1 MHYAPTP
8 GAQGGPLES
17 NVTAFLVRSIGAE
30 WRKGSVM
37 AVDAGVQLGAIT
49 RILEETQPPGLGKTA
64 ELQLPYV
71 LQSGPFAGLK
81 VYSASPKTN
90 ASRIHSELIDTY
102 LITHPHLDHIS
113 GFVINTAG
121 LSGPRRKKL
130 AGLPGT
136 IQALKTHIF
145 NNVIW
150 PNLSDEDNGAGLFTY
165 LRLNEGGSLAMGS
178 LDGYLEFNEGLAVK
192 VWSVSHGHNVEMHA
206 HRGSGSNTR
215 FGSMEAQSSLMGFG
229 TGMLSPHSIP
239 HHNTSSPSIPGYFQQ
254 QHYLAQDR
262 HHSVLPGSNAPSG
275 GRGSGGMNQVGG
287 GPSPTEVACVYD
299 SSSYFIRDVDTG
311 VEVLIFGDV
320 EGDSISMNPRNLRI
334 WQEAAPKVVLGKLK
348 AILIECS
355 YDDSRPVD
363 RLFGHLTPSFLVREM
378 EVLAD
383 EVRSARTRMASE
395 RGRGPADG
403 RRSSKRK
410 REMNDDTTIAGR
422 RIASRTTARQ
432 SGDSLADPVSPRTLK
447 ASQTDLGAVPQFDDL
462 SNPHIATPTA
472 QLSLQDIERTYPTSN
487 SSTPAGNVPE
497 PAVPPP
503 AAEGPPL
510 KGVKVVIIHVKDKM
524 NDEERVEDLILDE
537 LQDHEAF
544 SDVPLGCEWV
554 ISEVGQSLE
563 F

>member
-1 MHYAPTP
+1 
-8 GAQGGPLES
+8 
-17 NVTAFLVRSIGAE
+17 
-30 WRKGSVM
+30 M

-121 LSGPRRKKL
+121 LAGPRRKKL

-192 VWSVSHGHNVEMHA
+192 VWSVSHGHNVERHA
-206 HRGSGSNTR
+206 SRGSGSNTR
-215 FGSMEAQSSLMGFG
+215 FGSMEAQSGLMGFG

-239 HHNTSSPSIPGYFQQ
+239 HNTSSPSIPGYFQQ
-254 QHYLAQDR
+254 AHYLVQDR

-287 GPSPTEVACVYD
+287 GPGPTDVACVYD

-334 WQEAAPKVVLGKLK
+334 WQEAAPKVALGKLK

-363 RLFGHLTPSFLVREM
+363 RLFGHLTPSFLIREM

-395 RGRGPADG
+395 RGRAPADG

-410 REMNDDTTIAGR
+410 REAHDDSTITGR
-422 RIASRTTARQ
+422 RTASRTAARQ
-432 SGDSLADPVSPRTLK
+432 SDDSLADPVSPRTLK
-447 ASQTDLGAVPQFDDL
+447 ASQADLGAVPQFDDL

-472 QLSLQDIERTYPTSN
+472 QLSLQDIERAYPATN
-487 SSTPAGNVPE
+487 TSTPAGNVPGQ
-497 PAVPPP
+497 PAAAPP